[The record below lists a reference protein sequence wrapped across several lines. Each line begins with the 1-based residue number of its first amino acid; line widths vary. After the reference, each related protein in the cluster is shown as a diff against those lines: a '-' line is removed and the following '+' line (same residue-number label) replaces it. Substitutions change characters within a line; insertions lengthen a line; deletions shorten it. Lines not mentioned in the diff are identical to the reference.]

1 MGDAIVAMFGAPLD
15 DPNHAENA
23 VSAALRC
30 RERLHKLNREPAEW
44 QRFTLRQR
52 IGLNSGDA
60 LVGNIGSRHRFNY
73 TVMGDTVNVASRLEG
88 ANKYFGTT
96 IMAAK
101 STFDRAAIG
110 FAWRELDSIRV
121 QGRDE
126 PVSIYEPLA
135 RHGEETP
142 EQNVIAA
149 AYGHALACW
158 RRRDFDGCIAALAL
172 VAAADPPSAIL
183 LRRAKK
189 FLAHPPAPDWDAVN
203 TLEGK

>member
-1 MGDAIVAMFGAPLD
+1 
-15 DPNHAENA
+15 
-23 VSAALRC
+23 
-30 RERLHKLNREPAEW
+30 
-44 QRFTLRQR
+44 
-52 IGLNSGDA
+52 
-60 LVGNIGSRHRFNY
+60 
-73 TVMGDTVNVASRLEG
+73 MGDTVNVASRLEG

-101 STFDRAAIG
+101 SSFDRAATS

-135 RHGEETP
+135 RHGKETA
-142 EQNVIAA
+142 EQKVIMA
-149 AYGHALACW
+149 AYEHALACW
-158 RRRDFDGCIAALAL
+158 RSRDFGACITALTP

-183 LRRAKK
+183 IQRAKT